1 MKLFTDF
8 LLYAAIGLVLYFIH
22 YAWRGR
28 LRFAFRAFFIVGPV
42 ALAAYYTL
50 GIMQVV
56 GVTLPGWIKT
66 TLEWAVQA
74 STVILGYCLGYMMGG
89 VGRHYSYIIRG
100 LSIQIGIT
108 FVTFSVGKS
117 LNMPD
122 MKHFFLSSGYS
133 VSFLYFIIVLEG
145 VTGMVLLFNLKFYP
159 KIITLAILSA
169 IIIGAIVTHARNG
182 DPISDSVDALLLG
195 TKIVILVAVYFL
207 YKQNLLKEALF
218 SRVPDQ

>member
-1 MKLFTDF
+1 MKPFTDF
-8 LLYAAIGLVLYFIH
+8 LLYAAIGLVLYFIL

-28 LRFAFRAFFIVGPV
+28 LLFAFRAFFIVGP
-42 ALAAYYTL
+42 ATLAAFYLL
-50 GIMQVV
+50 GLIQSE
-56 GVTLPGWIKT
+56 GVTIPGWIET
-66 TLEWAVQA
+66 TLAWSVQV
-74 STVILGYCLGYMMGG
+74 STVILGYCLGYMI
-89 VGRHYSYIIRG
+89 GRVDHYYSYIIRG

-108 FVTFSVGKS
+108 FVAFSIGKY

-195 TKIVILVAVYFL
+195 AKIVLLVTVYIL
-207 YKQNLLKEALF
+207 YKRSPF
-218 SRVPDQ
+218 